1 MEIHIKIKDVLGQDE
16 RGRHIIYVDENDL
29 LESLMERKGWLFQE
43 VFKERL
49 LKTDKRILCE
59 FVENKDLRNT
69 IYMQEKAKR
78 EKRPRLD
85 DGTCRSAS
93 RKRY

>member
-49 LKTDKRILCE
+49 LKTDKRTLCE

-78 EKRPRLD
+78 EKQPRLD